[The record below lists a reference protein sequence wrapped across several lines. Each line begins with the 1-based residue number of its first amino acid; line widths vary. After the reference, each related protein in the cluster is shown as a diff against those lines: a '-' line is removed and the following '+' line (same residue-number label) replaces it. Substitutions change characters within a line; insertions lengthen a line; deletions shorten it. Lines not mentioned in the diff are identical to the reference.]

1 MNRAEKARVKARVER
16 TKWSPNKM
24 NQSQISPPIT
34 KNKGGTHV
42 CAYLILRQ
50 KNDALLLLRKNT
62 GYCDGQYGL
71 VSGHVED
78 GEPATVGML
87 REAKE
92 EAGIELLPSQLK
104 VVHVSH
110 RYSNRQNVDIFF
122 ECTSWEGDIKNQ
134 EPEKCAALEFFPLAN
149 LPDNTIPYIARTL
162 QAAAN
167 GICYSED
174 GWNLSP

>member
-1 MNRAEKARVKARVER
+1 M
-16 TKWSPNKM
+16 M

-34 KNKGGTHV
+34 KKKPGTHV

-50 KNDALLLLRKNT
+50 KDDVILHLRKNT

-78 GEPATVGML
+78 GEPATAGMI

-104 VVHVSH
+104 VVHVVH
-110 RYSNRQNVDIFF
+110 RHSNRQNVDIFF
-122 ECTSWEGDIKNQ
+122 ECTSWEGKIKNQ
-134 EPEKCAALEFFPLAN
+134 EPEKCAALEFFPLDN
-149 LPDNTIPYIARTL
+149 LPDNTIPYVARTL

-167 GICYSED
+167 GIYYSED
-174 GWNLSP
+174 GWNLSQ